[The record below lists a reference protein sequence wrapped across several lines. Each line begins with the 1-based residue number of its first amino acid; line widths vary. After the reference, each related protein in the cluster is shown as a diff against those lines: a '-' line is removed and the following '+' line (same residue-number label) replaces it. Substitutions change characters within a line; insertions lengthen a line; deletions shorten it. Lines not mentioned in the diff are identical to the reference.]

1 MKLSEVARL
10 SDRDR
15 DELLVTTRQLLAE
28 MQALSSRIAAVQEIA
43 TAINRTLDLDEILA
57 IVGRQA
63 KWLLDFEHCSVTL
76 SEAESSQF
84 MTLFGPDIS
93 RDRLRTAAN
102 DPVATAV
109 ATKQSQLIRHKLSPD
124 SFYAS
129 LIIIPLESENEVLGT
144 INFATSKTEAYTQDD
159 LRIGYLL
166 ALQLSSAIRNAHRF
180 EEINKLY
187 SQLETTYGDLRQSEQ
202 MRDDMTHMI
211 VHDLRNPLSVMMLTV
226 DMVSKK
232 GEIANQSFVQLLDNA
247 YGAGHRLMG
256 MIDDMLDVSKLEA
269 GELKLV
275 RAPLEWDEL
284 LTDRVKEYVFQ
295 AEKGKK
301 QFHLALAPDLPVAR
315 GDGRLIGRVLDNLFS
330 NAVKYTV
337 RGGAIQL
344 SITADEQQLIVK
356 MQDDGEGIPDDFLD
370 RIFDKFTQVTDE
382 TGAARR
388 KGTGLGLAF
397 CRMVVEAHG
406 GRISVTSSE
415 GKGSTFTFTL
425 PL

>member
-1 MKLSEVARL
+1 MCLREPTIGS
-10 SDRDR
+10 
-15 DELLVTTRQLLAE
+15 LLAALRAE
-28 MQALSSRIAAVQEIA
+28 AVWWGLEYCGQGPQA
-43 TAINRTLDLDEILA
+43 
-57 IVGRQA
+57 
-63 KWLLDFEHCSVTL
+63 
-76 SEAESSQF
+76 
-84 MTLFGPDIS
+84 
-93 RDRLRTAAN
+93 
-102 DPVATAV
+102 
-109 ATKQSQLIRHKLSPD
+109 
-124 SFYAS
+124 
-129 LIIIPLESENEVLGT
+129 
-144 INFATSKTEAYTQDD
+144 
-159 LRIGYLL
+159 
-166 ALQLSSAIRNAHRF
+166 
-180 EEINKLY
+180 
-187 SQLETTYGDLRQSEQ
+187 
-202 MRDDMTHMI
+202 
-211 VHDLRNPLSVMMLTV
+211 NPL
-226 DMVSKK
+226 
-232 GEIANQSFVQLLDNA
+232 
-247 YGAGHRLMG
+247 
-256 MIDDMLDVSKLEA
+256 DVLPPPT
-269 GELKLV
+269 
-275 RAPLEWDEL
+275 RA
-284 LTDRVKEYVFQ
+284 RVKEYVFQ

-370 RIFDKFTQVTDE
+370 RIFDKFTQVTDK